1 MSLLAALPRVLRR
14 SAPPVAPVPGWYRR
28 EAAIMGTAISAELWA
43 DSPAEGEAA
52 LDVVFDEMHRIDRL
66 MSPHK
71 PASEL
76 SRINR
81 EAAHHAVPLRE
92 EMATLLARALDF
104 SARTDGAFDISFAAI
119 GQLYDYRAGTVP
131 SPQLLAA
138 ARGLVDWREL
148 HLDRRAGTLRFGR
161 AGMRIDLGGIA
172 KGHAVDRAVALL
184 RQRGIQHAM
193 VAAGGDSHLLG
204 DRRGRPWQLGIAH
217 PRRKGDT
224 VAVLPLQDTAV
235 STSGDYERGFERRG
249 VRHHHLI
256 DPRTGDSARG
266 ATSVTVLAPDG
277 VTAEALSKM
286 LFIHGPRRGFAMLED
301 WPGVDA
307 VLVDAQ
313 GVLHASA
320 GFNGSHS

>member
-1 MSLLAALPRVLRR
+1 VNLLAALPRVLRR
-14 SAPPVAPVPGWYRR
+14 PPPPVLPVPGWYRR

-43 DSPAEGEAA
+43 DTLAEGEAA
-52 LDVVFDEMHRIDRL
+52 LDAVFDEMHRIDRL

-81 EAAHHAVPLRE
+81 EAAQHAVPLRE
-92 EMATLLARALDF
+92 EMATLIGRALDF

-148 HLDRRAGTLRFGR
+148 HLDRQAGTLRFGR

-184 RQRGIQHAM
+184 RQRGIRHAM

-217 PRRKGDT
+217 PRRRGEN

-235 STSGDYERGFERRG
+235 STSGDYERGFERGG

-256 DPRTGDSARG
+256 DPRTGDSARA

-286 LFIHGPRRGFAMLED
+286 LFIHGPRRGFAMLEG

-320 GFNGSHS
+320 GFNGSRS